1 MRLRRIFIFIIVL
14 LMGITG
20 CAAADSEP
28 AGDVH
33 RADENKQDSEAAI
46 HKDSEKIAEGYR
58 EIYEQAYQED
68 NISSLEVKE
77 KIIASLGDKGYTA
90 VDMGNQIDM
99 VNPGQAE
106 AFCKSVGNK
115 EEDQATILIIGNDGG
130 FVRYDLRTKDGE
142 VKVLR
147 SSLFWKDG
155 LPSAEFYER
164 FTAHTWKY
172 TKEGYIFIEQYHMP
186 GYDGAPGITAIRVKP
201 LDRSLRELNRQYV
214 MPLGYERNN
223 LLITDWSASDYGVLD
238 FYDLYEE
245 MYKLKYGDYVP
256 YESGYGGEEYEVPEK
271 EFEEVIQTYIG
282 IDSTFLR
289 EKTMYQRVN
298 KTYLYRPRGMHDA
311 ETPYEP
317 EPEVTACEEQEDG
330 TLKLAV
336 NAVWQ
341 MEMQSCAFTSEL
353 VVRPLENGA
362 FQYVSNRVVPLPDS
376 NGAVWYTPRLSQ
388 EEWTAFYRNTQ

>member
-1 MRLRRIFIFIIVL
+1 
-14 LMGITG
+14 
-20 CAAADSEP
+20 
-28 AGDVH
+28 
-33 RADENKQDSEAAI
+33 
-46 HKDSEKIAEGYR
+46 
-58 EIYEQAYQED
+58 
-68 NISSLEVKE
+68 
-77 KIIASLGDKGYTA
+77 
-90 VDMGNQIDM
+90 M

-223 LLITDWSASDYGVLD
+223 LLITDWSASDYGALD

-256 YESGYGGEEYEVPEK
+256 YEYGYGGEEYEVPEK
-271 EFEEVIQTYIG
+271 ELEEVIQTYIG
-282 IDSTFLR
+282 IDSTLLR
-289 EKTMYQRVN
+289 EKTMYQRES

-330 TLKLAV
+330 TLKLTV

-353 VVRPLENGA
+353 VVRPLVNGA